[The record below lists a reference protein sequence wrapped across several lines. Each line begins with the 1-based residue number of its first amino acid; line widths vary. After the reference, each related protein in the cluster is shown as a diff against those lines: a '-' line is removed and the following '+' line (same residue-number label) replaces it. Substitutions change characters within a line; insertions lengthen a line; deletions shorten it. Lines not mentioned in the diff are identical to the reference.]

1 MPLIADVEKLRSLAA
16 LRSPLCADLRRGRS
30 RGACCSFWSDLAW
43 APEPAM
49 SPEHPK
55 RSIPLCLSRGLSG
68 VVLGLPAGDIVF
80 GHEVVR
86 RRRQLGCRLAAD
98 ETAEVS
104 AGQRLRF
111 GVVFRHPGGGSL
123 RSMPARPMSVGIR
136 STWPVGVVIPSGAGD
151 TPGPFT
157 SSGTAGCLVGRVA
170 PLLLQSA
177 ELEAFREPSQR
188 GAAQIAH
195 LVRSRS
201 TTAACESDTRCQTG

>member
-1 MPLIADVEKLRSLAA
+1 MNAGSWRGGTLHAPDRRRREASIFAA
-16 LRSPLCADLRRGRS
+16 LRSPLRADLRRGLS

-68 VVLGLPAGDIVF
+68 VVLGLPVGDIVF

-98 ETAEVS
+98 ETAEVWP
-104 AGQRLRF
+104 GQRLRF

-157 SSGTAGCLVGRVA
+157 SSGTRVA
-170 PLLLQSA
+170 S
-177 ELEAFREPSQR
+177 
-188 GAAQIAH
+188 
-195 LVRSRS
+195 
-201 TTAACESDTRCQTG
+201 SDALHHFCCSPPN